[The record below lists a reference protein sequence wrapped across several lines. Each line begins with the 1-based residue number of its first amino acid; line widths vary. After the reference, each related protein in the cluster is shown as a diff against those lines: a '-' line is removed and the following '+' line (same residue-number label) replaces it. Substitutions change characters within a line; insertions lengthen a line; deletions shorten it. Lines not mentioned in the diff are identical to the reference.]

1 MVASRRLR
9 EVVEGSPDGFSYGH
23 TFSGNPLGCAVG
35 SAVIDVIEEDGL
47 VDAAET
53 RGARLRDR
61 LEELRA
67 RHPIVHSLRGRGL
80 LQGIELRTA
89 GGERFA
95 AAAGVCGRVAKEAKA
110 NGLMIYSCPTPVGT
124 EHMDALMLAPPLVIS
139 DAEIDETA
147 ARLDAA
153 LTQVES
159 TL

>member
-1 MVASRRLR
+1 MVASSRLR
-9 EVVEGSPDGFSYGH
+9 DVIEGAPNGFSYGH

-35 SAVIDVIEEDGL
+35 SAVIDTIQNEGL
-47 VDAAET
+47 VEAAET
-53 RGARLRDR
+53 RGARLRER
-61 LEELRA
+61 LDELQT

-80 LQGIELRTA
+80 LQGIELRA
-89 GGERFA
+89 PDGERFA
-95 AAAGVCGRVAKEAKA
+95 ASARVCGRVAGEAKT

-147 ARLDAA
+147 SRLDAA
-153 LTQVES
+153 LTRVES